1 MRYDIFNPTT
11 APRVI
16 YDGIDGQQ
24 RKITVLPNETKRE
37 VELADHIASG
47 FHYAPTEDIGDLVL
61 TPLDEP
67 QEPPAPKALP
77 ADYTRYEAP
86 PFTPQPQRPRKSKAA
101 PLPLGE

>member
-47 FHYAPTEDIGDLVL
+47 FHYAPTEDTGDLVL
-61 TPLDEP
+61 TPLDQP
-67 QEPPAPKALP
+67 QPPPAPRPLP
-77 ADYTRYEAP
+77 PEYTRYQAP
-86 PFTPQPQRPRKSKAA
+86 RIDNWAKRKAKKPQD
-101 PLPLGE
+101 LPTGD

>member
-37 VELADHIASG
+37 VELADHIAAG
-47 FHYAPTEDIGDLVL
+47 FYYAPAPADYADLVL
-61 TPLDEP
+61 TPLDQP
-67 QEPPAPKALP
+67 QAPVVPLPP
-77 ADYTRYEAP
+77 DYTRYQAP
-86 PFTPQPQRPRKSKAA
+86 PIELKPHRRKARA
-101 PLPLGE
+101 LGD